1 MDDFGISLSQIQST
15 APRPYGTPALS
26 PSPTPPQTPQQPIRQ
41 GITRRP
47 TKRPNPN
54 PAQISDKLAQLD
66 DEIVDTFSR
75 LAELV
80 DIGISLIKN
89 ETDGRFFYDRMQ
101 ELRDDFD
108 TLIIIKRGGRRKTRK
123 SKSKSKRK

>member
-1 MDDFGISLSQIQST
+1 MEDFGFSPSQIQAT
-15 APRPYGTPALS
+15 APLPYGTPALS
-26 PSPTPPQTPQQPIRQ
+26 SSPPPQTPQQPVRQ

-108 TLIIIKRGGRRKTRK
+108 TLMWAWVVAIAWVAFVTYYAW
-123 SKSKSKRK
+123 SS